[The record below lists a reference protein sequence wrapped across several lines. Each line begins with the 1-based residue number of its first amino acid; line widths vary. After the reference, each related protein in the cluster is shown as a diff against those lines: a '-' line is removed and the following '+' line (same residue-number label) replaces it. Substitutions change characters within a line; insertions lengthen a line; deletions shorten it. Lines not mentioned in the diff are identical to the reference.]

1 MSNNKILI
9 PKDGYNPFIET
20 DPDKFVFHSDY
31 DTLKYHA
38 SGTVSVTTSGSS
50 AQETLA
56 HGLGYIPFFV
66 AYIKG
71 IAGANDYNL
80 CPGYTAN
87 MSGYIHADAYA
98 DDTNIYFKVHTDYFS
113 GTMEFRYKIFR
124 NRIDL

>member
-1 MSNNKILI
+1 MSNKIII
-9 PKDGYNPFIET
+9 PKTGFNALTETNP
-20 DPDKFVFHSDY
+20 DNLVYSSDY

-38 SGTVSVTTSGSS
+38 AGTVNVTTSGST
-50 AQETLA
+50 AEQTVA

-71 IAGANDYNL
+71 IAGASQYNL

-87 MSGYIHADAYA
+87 MSGFIHADAYA
-98 DDTNIYFKVHTDYFS
+98 DATNIYFVIHTDYFS

-124 NRIDL
+124 NRLDL